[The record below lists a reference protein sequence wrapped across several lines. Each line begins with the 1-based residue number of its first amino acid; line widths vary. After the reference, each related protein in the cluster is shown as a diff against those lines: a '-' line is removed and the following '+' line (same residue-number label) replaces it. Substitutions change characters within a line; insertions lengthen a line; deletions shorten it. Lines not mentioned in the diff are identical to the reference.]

1 MNNRSNKTLSIVLI
15 CIGIILTILLIIF
28 VVGFG
33 IYQLYSFQRKTIETV
48 EKYQKEQEDEW
59 KNIKPYRDNEKKDT
73 HVEMPF
79 GEKQDGKVLVYFFRG
94 EGCPH
99 CEEAENWFKSIQ
111 EEYGSKFK
119 IIDYEV
125 WYNSENAALMQKISD
140 TRGDDASGV
149 PYIIIGD
156 KSWIGYTEDYNE
168 EIINQI
174 IQISNKE

>member
-33 IYQLYSFQRKTIETV
+33 I
-48 EKYQKEQEDEW
+48 YQKEQEDEW

-99 CEEAENWFKSIQ
+99 CEEAENWFNSIQ